1 MGGSPRP
8 PVWAEAAL
16 RCLLPP
22 RNRDRVSGDL
32 LEEYREVV
40 VPGRGVVRANLWYL
54 RQVVSFV
61 TPALTRSAREAS
73 MRWIVFGTVSLTVL
87 LVALVRSNLAPP
99 VGLMVAVPLTLVL
112 ALMAVPSMRSRAELL
127 PLVRIAAWG
136 GALVLA
142 VLLVRLAVEVMA
154 PVDVLDRFLAQA
166 RSDFSEFDYPRRW
179 VPALA
184 VALILGG
191 AGFWAARGTGR
202 VGKGVL
208 AAMGA
213 SVIGTASYT
222 LVVALASL
230 LAMAPAD
237 AAGYTPPDLS
247 FGNVPVMLTPVLGLL
262 STVPGAIGGLFGRG
276 LSGSGSQPG

>member
-1 MGGSPRP
+1 MDGGSRP

-16 RCLLPP
+16 RCLLPV
-22 RNRDRVSGDL
+22 RNRDTVSGDL
-32 LEEYREVV
+32 LEEYRDVV

-61 TPALTRSAREAS
+61 APALIRTKREAS
-73 MRWIVFGTVSLTVL
+73 MRWIVFGTVSLAVL

-99 VGLMVAVPLTLVL
+99 VGLMVAVPLTLML
-112 ALMAVPSMRSRAELL
+112 ALTAVPSMRSRAELL
-127 PLVRIAAWG
+127 PIARIAAWG

-142 VLLVRLAVEVMA
+142 VLLVRVAVDVIA

-184 VALILGG
+184 IALVLGG
-191 AGFWAARGTGR
+191 SGFLAARSTGR

-213 SVIGTASYT
+213 SVIGTASFILVGT
-222 LVVALASL
+222 LANMLPMGPVNHPS
-230 LAMAPAD
+230 
-237 AAGYTPPDLS
+237 PDVQFFVS
-247 FGNVPVMLTPVLGLL
+247 VPLMLTPVLGIL

-276 LSGSGSQPG
+276 LSGSRSQPG